1 MSKLTESAHAHRK
14 DEHLA
19 IALKQY
25 QEKSDAG
32 FDDIQIIHQ
41 SLPEIAVDNV
51 DLSTHFA
58 GLTLSTPFYIE
69 AMTGGSERTGH
80 INAKLAEIAAA
91 TGLAMA
97 VGSQSIALKEPAAA
111 STFTIVRKVNPHGQI
126 FANIGAGH
134 SLDDAQRLV
143 DMVAADA
150 LELHINSAQ
159 ELIMPEGDRD
169 LRWRDHIT
177 EIVNGLSV
185 PVIVKEVGFGM
196 SQETINTL
204 KQMGVQ
210 YINVSGRGG
219 TNFARI
225 ENERRHHQELSYL
238 SNWGQTTVQ
247 SLLEAHA
254 VSNMQ
259 IAASGGVRTPL
270 DVLKALILG
279 ANAVGVAGHFL
290 RVLMTHDEETLHTYI
305 KDWQSDLRLLYALTG
320 SHTTAD
326 LRTVKTVLSPALM
339 NYCQQRNLK
348 GK

>member
-1 MSKLTESAHAHRK
+1 M
-14 DEHLA
+14 
-19 IALKQY
+19 
-25 QEKSDAG
+25 
-32 FDDIQIIHQ
+32 
-41 SLPEIAVDNV
+41 PEIAVDNV